1 MRLQRLIRP
10 AVLSLVAGVALLTA
24 TSPRSARGAAPAAP
38 EKNLITATTEAS
50 KRTKLSFNSLG
61 IVKQVAVKEGD
72 AVKEGQ
78 LLMAQDADIEQAELE
93 RLKLEAESNAR
104 IDFYQA
110 DLDVKKKVE
119 KRKTTAP
126 EGTFNES
133 EIEEAQADVIKGT
146 RQIEVATLE
155 HNGDKVKFKQQ
166 GLKVD
171 RMNLHSKFDGL
182 VERIEIWE
190 GEVCDPSKPA
200 IIVVKNDP
208 QYVVIRQLKTAQVA
222 QLKVGQTLDV
232 RLKGDAKAEWTPAKI
247 WYISPVADAAA
258 GTQLVKLEMPNPDNR
273 ATGLEVEVKLP
284 DNVAQAGLP
293 PERTAANR

>member
-10 AVLSLVAGVALLTA
+10 TLFSLAAGVALLTA
-24 TSPRSARGAAPAAP
+24 ICAARGAATAAP
-38 EKNLITATTEAS
+38 EKNLVTATTEAS

-78 LLMAQDADIEQAELE
+78 LLMSQDADIEQAELE

-155 HNGDKVKFKQQ
+155 HNGDKVKAKQQ
-166 GLKVD
+166 AIKVD
-171 RMNLHSKFDGL
+171 RMNLTSKFDGF

-208 QYVVIRQLKTAQVA
+208 QNVIIRQLKTAQVA
-222 QLKVGQTLDV
+222 LLKVGQMLDV
-232 RLKGDAKAEWTPAKI
+232 RLKGESDWKPAKI

-258 GTQLVKLEMPNPDNR
+258 GTQLVKLEMPNPENR

-284 DNVAQAGLP
+284 DNVAQAGAA